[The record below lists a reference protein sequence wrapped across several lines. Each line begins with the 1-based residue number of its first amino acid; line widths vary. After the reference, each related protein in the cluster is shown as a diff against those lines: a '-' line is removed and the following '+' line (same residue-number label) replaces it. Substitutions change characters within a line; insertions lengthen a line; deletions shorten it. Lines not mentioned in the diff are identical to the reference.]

1 MDSSDLKI
9 IEVIRVPILI
19 NKERVSDYL
28 PGQLNTLYSKKGVK
42 KAIKEGLVT
51 INDKKAFT
59 ADYLFGNEKITLFQ
73 STIVNNKKTITI
85 KLEIVFEDDY
95 LAIINKPAGILVSG
109 NKKYT
114 IENALP
120 LALKKSKQQDSLER
134 PLPIHRLDYPTSG
147 LLVIG
152 KTSRSVILLNRMF
165 ENKEI
170 QKFYE
175 AVTIGQQKD
184 HGIINSPI
192 NTKKSKTTFRVVE
205 RLNSIKYQN
214 LNLVELIPHTGRTHQ
229 LRKHMSKIG
238 NPIFGDQ
245 QYGIEGLK
253 SVGNGLY
260 LQASKLIFTHPFTE
274 NKIEISI
281 PRLKKT
287 NKLFPEK
294 ESRS

>member
-1 MDSSDLKI
+1 S
-9 IEVIRVPILI
+9 
-19 NKERVSDYL
+19 
-28 PGQLNTLYSKKGVK
+28 
-42 KAIKEGLVT
+42 
-51 INDKKAFT
+51 
-59 ADYLFGNEKITLFQ
+59 
-73 STIVNNKKTITI
+73 
-85 KLEIVFEDDY
+85 
-95 LAIINKPAGILVSG
+95 
-109 NKKYT
+109 
-114 IENALP
+114 
-120 LALKKSKQQDSLER
+120 
-134 PLPIHRLDYPTSG
+134 
-147 LLVIG
+147 
-152 KTSRSVILLNRMF
+152 
-165 ENKEI
+165 
-170 QKFYE
+170 
-175 AVTIGQQKD
+175 
-184 HGIINSPI
+184 I

-214 LNLVELIPHTGRTHQ
+214 LNLVELIPHTGRTQQ

-253 SVGNGLY
+253 SLGNGLY

>member
-28 PGQLNTLYSKKGVK
+28 PGQLNTIYSKKGVK

-147 LLVIG
+147 LLLIG

-175 AVTIGQQKD
+175 AVTISQQKD